1 MGNPPY
7 IQLRGTVEIPPFSA
21 KTLIS
26 ERWPDREMQL
36 SELRL
41 EVGDRLI
48 ACSDGVTQAGLG
60 QRNYKFG
67 WGRRGLM
74 KFVQELIARQPDV
87 SAKDIAQAVAYQAL
101 SINPDRKCIDDIS
114 CLVIYLRKPRVC
126 RVLTGPPF
134 RKERDQEFAALAQP
148 ETGADRVIICG
159 GTTANIIEREL
170 RTKVEIDLKMVRFSK
185 GLPPPGIIPGV
196 GIVTEGILT
205 LTRVASDLENG
216 NWDDS
221 PPAAKDIINGMM
233 ESDIIEFIVGTKV
246 NEAHQ
251 DPNLPVDLEIRRN
264 IIKRLHDIL
273 KQNYRKQVSI
283 KYY

>member
-1 MGNPPY
+1 
-7 IQLRGTVEIPPFSA
+7 
-21 KTLIS
+21 
-26 ERWPDREMQL
+26 
-36 SELRL
+36 
-41 EVGDRLI
+41 
-48 ACSDGVTQAGLG
+48 
-60 QRNYKFG
+60 
-67 WGRRGLM
+67 
-74 KFVQELIARQPDV
+74 
-87 SAKDIAQAVAYQAL
+87 
-101 SINPDRKCIDDIS
+101 
-114 CLVIYLRKPRVC
+114 
-126 RVLTGPPF
+126 
-134 RKERDQEFAALAQP
+134 
-148 ETGADRVIICG
+148 
-159 GTTANIIEREL
+159 
-170 RTKVEIDLKMVRFSK
+170 MVRFSK

>member
-1 MGNPPY
+1 MPSVKVYKMDGSVA
-7 IQLRGTVEIPPFSA
+7 G
-21 KTLIS
+21 
-26 ERWPDREMQL
+26 EMQL

-60 QRNYKFG
+60 RREYKFG
-67 WGRRGLM
+67 WTRRGCM
-74 KFVQELIARQPDV
+74 QFIQDLIREQPDI

-101 SINPDRKCIDDIS
+101 SINRDHKCIDDIS
-114 CLVIYLRKPRVC
+114 CMVIYLRKPRVC

-134 RKERDQEFAALAQP
+134 RKERDHEFAALALP
-148 ETGADRVIICG
+148 ETGADKVVICG
-159 GTTANIIEREL
+159 GTTANIVEREL
-170 RTKVEIDLKMVRFSK
+170 RTKTEIDLKMVRFSK
-185 GLPPPGIIPGV
+185 GLPPPGKIPGI
-196 GIVTEGILT
+196 GLVTEGILT

-216 NWDDS
+216 NWEDS
-221 PPAAKDIINGMM
+221 PPAAKDIINEMM

-251 DPNLPVDLEIRRN
+251 DPNLPIDLEIRRN
-264 IIKRLHDIL
+264 IIKRLQDVL
-273 KQNYRKQVSI
+273 QQNYRKKVTV